1 VGLPLA
7 PRADPT
13 SYQVDPAQSRVL
25 IQVGKSGAFSFLAG
39 HEHEVETHAIHGVV
53 HFDPQDALRASV
65 RVEIDAAT
73 LRVTGKGEPP
83 GDVPK
88 VQEVMLSNRVLDVR
102 RYPTIVFQSRRVDR
116 KSGDGRVLDLVLT
129 GDLTLHNVTR
139 SLPVPLTVRIE
150 GDKLTASGHVAI
162 KQTDYD
168 IKPVTVAGVVTVKDA
183 LEIAFTIVA
192 ATRPAA
198 HVGATMSRDSGH
210 LSANG
215 TTLQ

>member
-1 VGLPLA
+1 MTRSPVLASTLWLVLLAAGLPLA
-7 PRADPT
+7 QRADAT

-39 HEHEVETHAIHGVV
+39 HVHEVETHAIQGIV
-53 HFDPQDALRASV
+53 HFDPQDTVRSSV

-88 VQEVMLSNRVLDVR
+88 VQEVMLSDRVLDVR

-116 KSGDGRVLDLVLT
+116 QSADSGALALVLT

-139 SLPVPLTVRIE
+139 SLAVPLAVRVE
-150 GDKLTASGHVAI
+150 GDTLTASGHFSI
-162 KQTDYD
+162 KQTDYG
-168 IKPVTVAGVVTVKDA
+168 ITPITVAGVVTVKDA
-183 LEIAFTIVA
+183 LEMAFTIVA
-192 ATRPAA
+192 ATRLVHAK
-198 HVGATMSRDSGH
+198 
-210 LSANG
+210 
-215 TTLQ
+215 